1 MLSKELINQI
11 GRSAGLQMW
20 DDRDKS
26 KTYSYPGD
34 RGDEDLRAD
43 DYCNG
48 KITVWKDVPLLTFL
62 EQSMPSSGRGG
73 SSMYTINLNT
83 LKPTRSSP
91 NQTQLT
97 EQMKKDIQ
105 EYKERM
111 RLQKNGGGVSTTKI
125 IGVVLPKSGKI
136 GWTAAEAKAACAAVD
151 QIKLMGDSP
160 V

>member
-1 MLSKELINQI
+1 MTVSGSYISNEMMNQI
-11 GRSAGLQMW
+11 GRSVGLQMW

-26 KTYSYPGD
+26 KTCSYPGD

-48 KITVWKDVPLLTFL
+48 KITVWKDIPLLTFL
-62 EQSMPSSGRGG
+62 EESMPNSGRGG
-73 SSMYTINLNT
+73 SSLYTINLNT

-105 EYKERM
+105 EDKERM
-111 RLQKNGGGVSTTKI
+111 RLQKNGGR
-125 IGVVLPKSGKI
+125 VVLPKS
-136 GWTAAEAKAACAAVD
+136 AADPPA
-151 QIKLMGDSP
+151 
-160 V
+160 